1 MSEDSAPS
9 AEIPDM
15 NAGTGGY
22 GRAVA
27 TGIAPVD
34 GTARHGSLGA
44 GLRRVP
50 PLIPALAVV
59 FAVTVAVGWSV
70 VHVLDSVAAW
80 DTDVVED
87 LASRRTA
94 RLNTLTGYG
103 TWLADSVTSI
113 VLVLV
118 AIVVARIVTKEWT
131 WSIFL
136 ALALGSEKL
145 IYLVSSIIV
154 GRDRPPVPT
163 IGETFA
169 TDSFP
174 SGHVGTAMAL
184 YGGIAVTIGAITGRR
199 ALRNGL
205 LVLAVLITAVVAFC
219 RMYRGFHYP
228 TDVLAGA
235 ALGATCLILAWWRLG
250 RSAPS

>member
-1 MSEDSAPS
+1 MSEDSALS

-15 NAGTGGY
+15 NVGTGGY

-27 TGIAPVD
+27 TGIAPAD
-34 GTARHGSLGA
+34 GTARHESLGA

-59 FAVTVAVGWSV
+59 FAVTVAAGWSV
-70 VHVLDSVAAW
+70 VHLLDSVAAW
-80 DTDVVED
+80 DTHVIED
-87 LASRRTA
+87 LASGRTS

-118 AIVVARIVTKEWT
+118 AIVVARIVTKQWT

-205 LVLAVLITAVVAFC
+205 LVLAVLITAVVAYC

-228 TDVLAGA
+228 TDVLVGA
-235 ALGATCLILAWWRLG
+235 ALGTICLILAWWRLG
-250 RSAPS
+250 RKAPS